1 MMSKQRQAFR
11 LISLLLLVMLVFT
24 GCGDKKQ
31 PPAAEENMDQTA
43 QAALTAVVDYLR
55 SQLDLSSYSS
65 DNDDLVYLLAR
76 SGLLTEAD
84 AAAYEEGLLAA
95 IKGSWDLEKV
105 TQWQK
110 IAFAVAASG
119 GDPSDQA
126 GMDILTMV
134 LSYDVTDEN
143 NEVDLYVLNSKLLAA
158 GAFGDPLQ
166 DARIAADMVL
176 AKQNA
181 DGAFEDQWG
190 TTLDSTSMTLQAL
203 AASGLA
209 EQEDV
214 SAAIEKAVAYLSSQQ
229 GDDGS
234 FLFNDA
240 PSISST
246 AQACTALAGLG
257 IDPAGDQRF
266 IKNGHSVWEALVTLY
281 QQELAA
287 EEQDADFY
295 ARMQGA
301 MGLAAGLRLHE
312 GEEPYYA
319 AGLFAVQ
326 APEGSPELQKTASDA
341 QAAQPQAGASA
352 AASGDAPEQAADP
365 SAQPQPERVTVAIQG
380 DGEAILAPM
389 AVTWEEGDTAYSVL
403 KRAAEAQDIAVEIS
417 GSGRKAYVEGIGDL
431 YEFDKGATS
440 GWLYEVNGTFPNK
453 SAGGYAVAAGDSVTW
468 HYTLDMG
475 KDVGAA
481 QGGQQ

>member
-1 MMSKQRQAFR
+1 MMTKQRQAFR
-11 LISLLLLVMLVFT
+11 LVSLLLVMMLVLT

-31 PPAAEENMDQTA
+31 TPAAEENMDQTA
-43 QAALTAVVDYLR
+43 QTALTAGVDYLR

-84 AAAYEEGLLAA
+84 AAAYEEGLMTA

-110 IAFAVAASG
+110 IAFAVAAAG

-126 GMDILTMV
+126 GMDFLTMV

-209 EQEDV
+209 EEEDV
-214 SAAIEKAVAYLSSQQ
+214 SAAIEQAVAYLSSQQ

-234 FLFNDA
+234 FLFSDT

-246 AQACTALAGLG
+246 AQACTALAALG
-257 IDPAGDQRF
+257 IDPASDQRF
-266 IKNGHSVWEALVTLY
+266 IKEGRSAWEALVTLY
-281 QQELAA
+281 QQELTA

-301 MGLAAGLRLHE
+301 MGLAAGLRLHN
-312 GEEPYYA
+312 GEDAYYA

-326 APEGSPELQKTASDA
+326 APEAAPELQKTAEDVP
-341 QAAQPQAGASA
+341 AAQPQAGAP
-352 AASGDAPEQAADP
+352 AASGEMPQQAAGP
-365 SAQPQPERVTVAIQG
+365 AAQPQPETVTVAIQG
-380 DGEAILAPM
+380 DGETILAPV
-389 AVTWEEGDTAYSVL
+389 AVVWEEGDTAYSVL

-481 QGGQQ
+481 PGGQQ

>member
-1 MMSKQRQAFR
+1 MMNRQRKAFQ
-11 LISLLLLVMLVFT
+11 LISLFLLVMLVFT

-31 PPAAEENMDQTA
+31 TPAAEENMDQTA
-43 QAALTAVVDYLR
+43 QTALTAGVDYLR
-55 SQLDLSSYSS
+55 SQLELSTYSS

-76 SGLLTEAD
+76 AGLLTEAD
-84 AAAYEEGLLAA
+84 AAAYEEGLTAA
-95 IKGSWDLEKV
+95 IKSSWDLEKV

-110 IAFAVAASG
+110 IAFAVAAAG

-126 GMDILTMV
+126 GMDFLSMV

-158 GAFGDPLQ
+158 GAFGDPMQ

-209 EQEDV
+209 EEEDV
-214 SAAIEKAVAYLSSQQ
+214 SAAVEKAVAYLSSQQ
-229 GDDGS
+229 GNDGS
-234 FLFNDA
+234 FLFSDT
-240 PSISST
+240 PSITST
-246 AQACTALAGLG
+246 AQACTALAAWG
-257 IDPAGDQRF
+257 IDPASDQRF
-266 IKNGHSVWEALVTLY
+266 IKEGHSAWEALVTMY
-281 QQELAA
+281 QQELEASEA
-287 EEQDADFY
+287 EADFY

-301 MGLAAGLRLHE
+301 MGLAAGLRLHNGE
-312 GEEPYYA
+312 GPYYTD
-319 AGLFAVQ
+319 GLFAVP
-326 APEGSPELQKTASDA
+326 APEETPRLQKTDEGAKD
-341 QAAQPQAGASA
+341 AQPQAGAPA
-352 AASGDAPEQAADP
+352 AASGETPQRAESAAE
-365 SAQPQPERVTVAIQG
+365 PQPETVTVAIKG
-380 DGEAILAPM
+380 DEETILAPV
-389 AVTWEEGDTAYSVL
+389 AVAWEEGDTAYSVL

-440 GWLYEVNGTFPNK
+440 GWLYEVNGTFPSK
-453 SAGGYAVAAGDSVTW
+453 SAGGYTVAAGDSVIW

-481 QGGQQ
+481 PGGQQ